1 MTPEES
7 LAEDIVGKAVFT
19 TSAVQDA
26 FQSSLTVRNID
37 TTADINNVF
46 GEDLN
51 ITLVDDFTA
60 LDGASAI
67 ETDEIKRPMLGL
79 ASLNG
84 VAQSGRPAR
93 AGTKGRVTAARC
105 CMSSA
110 MVLYT
115 CRETRKMK
123 SVSCEVT

>member
-1 MTPEES
+1 
-7 LAEDIVGKAVFT
+7 
-19 TSAVQDA
+19 VQDA

-37 TTADINNVF
+37 TTADIDNVF

-60 LDGASAI
+60 LDGTALDGAAVV

-84 VAQSGRPAR
+84 VAQSGRPTRAR
-93 AGTKGRVTAARC
+93 TKIQVKAARC

>member
-1 MTPEES
+1 
-7 LAEDIVGKAVFT
+7 
-19 TSAVQDA
+19 
-26 FQSSLTVRNID
+26 VRSID
-37 TTADINNVF
+37 TTADIDNVF

-60 LDGASAI
+60 LDGTALDGAAI
-67 ETDEIKRPMLGL
+67 VETDDIKRPMLGF

-93 AGTKGRVTAARC
+93 ARSKGRVTAARC
-105 CMSSA
+105 CMSPV

-115 CRETRKMK
+115 CRETRKMTN
-123 SVSCEVT
+123 VSYEVT